1 MSTTTSKLKRAPQYN
16 NNITTPQP
24 TSEFEPLYPQQH
36 ARMSEYKEKE
46 EAAESEEEEEPP
58 SDSVKDFIVHYCR
71 NCGYTVKDA
80 ASADDKSSCANCG
93 DEMVLSTL

>member
-1 MSTTTSKLKRAPQYN
+1 MSTTSKLKQAPQYN
-16 NNITTPQP
+16 NNTASQP

-36 ARMSEYKEKE
+36 ARMSEYKQEE
-46 EAAESEEEEEPP
+46 EAELVEEEPS
-58 SDSVKDFIVHYCR
+58 SDSVNDFIVHYCR

>member
-1 MSTTTSKLKRAPQYN
+1 MSTTSKLKRPPQYN
-16 NNITTPQP
+16 NNTTPQP

-36 ARMSEYKEKE
+36 ARMSEYKEE
-46 EAAESEEEEEPP
+46 EAELVGEEPS
-58 SDSVKDFIVHYCR
+58 SDSVNDFIVHYCR

>member
-1 MSTTTSKLKRAPQYN
+1 MSTTSKLKRAPQYN

-36 ARMSEYKEKE
+36 ARMSEY
-46 EAAESEEEEEPP
+46 EEEEAELVEEEPS

-71 NCGYTVKDA
+71 NCGYTVKDVA
-80 ASADDKSSCANCG
+80 GAKSPCANCG
-93 DEMVLSTL
+93 GEMVLSTL

>member
-16 NNITTPQP
+16 TTRQP
-24 TSEFEPLYPQQH
+24 TSEFEPPYPEQH

-80 ASADDKSSCANCG
+80 AAAAADKSSCTNCG

>member
-1 MSTTTSKLKRAPQYN
+1 MSTTSKLKRPPQYN
-16 NNITTPQP
+16 NNTTTPQS

-46 EAAESEEEEEPP
+46 EAELEEEEPS
-58 SDSVKDFIVHYCR
+58 SDYVKDFIVHYCR
-71 NCGYTVKDA
+71 NCGYTVRDTDE
-80 ASADDKSSCANCG
+80 DDKSSCANCG

>member
-1 MSTTTSKLKRAPQYN
+1 MSTTSKLKRPPQYN
-16 NNITTPQP
+16 NNTTTPQS

-36 ARMSEYKEKE
+36 ARMSEYKEEE
-46 EAAESEEEEEPP
+46 EAELVEEEPS